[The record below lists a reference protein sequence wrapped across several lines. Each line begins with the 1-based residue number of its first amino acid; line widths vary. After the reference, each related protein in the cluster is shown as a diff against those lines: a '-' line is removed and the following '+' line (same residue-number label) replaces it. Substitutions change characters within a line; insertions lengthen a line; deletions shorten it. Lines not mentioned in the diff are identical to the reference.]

1 MRDTKRPLPSP
12 RVLWA
17 GGALA
22 ALLIVGLL
30 LTLPRLQ
37 PATGT
42 LLVLASG
49 RSAGSIAT
57 TTVSLHGSDGWS
69 ALGSVSGAVPAAPE
83 QRELLALPVAVG
95 TYNGVRLG
103 TGEQPVAIAVIAG
116 QVEPLLLGL
125 EAGHLISGAVYAGN
139 DQVNLG
145 LGELAGKFVTM
156 PAFDL
161 IDQAGNRFDNA
172 TIAGNDVVV
181 AAFNTT
187 CHQTCPLYTALF
199 AQLQRQK
206 LPPSVLLV
214 EVTTD
219 SATDTPS
226 VLANYARRIGASWTF
241 ATGSADALTLFW
253 KPFDVALASGDTHVS
268 TLALLDRHGYIRL
281 VYRGVPAVGHDI
293 ATALVTTLSV
303 EGLHELASGG
313 DGWGTPQV
321 LQSLLTI
328 SGPELPPAAGSGAA
342 PAFSLAS
349 TDGRRVSLSGLLGRP
364 LVINFWAAYCA
375 PCRAEMPMLQKT
387 VGAQATAQLV
397 LVNEGDSASTAS
409 AFLSSLGIHQPTL
422 LDSDLAVGRAYG
434 AIGLPI
440 TVFVRADGSID
451 ARQIGQLDE
460 RALVVELSKLG
471 GQ

>member
-1 MRDTKRPLPSP
+1 
-12 RVLWA
+12 
-17 GGALA
+17 
-22 ALLIVGLL
+22 

-49 RSAGSIAT
+49 RSTGSIAA
-57 TTVSLHGSDGWS
+57 TTVSLHGNAGWS
-69 ALGSVSGAVPAAPE
+69 ALGSASGAVPPAPE

-95 TYNGVRLG
+95 AYNAVRLG
-103 TGEQPVAIAVIAG
+103 LDEQPVAVAVIAG

-125 EAGHLISGAVYAGN
+125 EAGHLIPGAVYAGN

-145 LGELAGKFVTM
+145 LGELAGKFVAM

-161 IDQAGNRFDNA
+161 MDQSGNRFDNA
-172 TIAGNDVVV
+172 TIAGKDVVV

-206 LPPSVLLV
+206 LPPSVQLV

-226 VLANYARRIGASWTF
+226 VLATYARSIGASWTF
-241 ATGSADALTLFW
+241 ATGSAEVLTAFW
-253 KPFDVALASGDTHVS
+253 KPFDVSLASGDTHVS

-293 ATALVTTLSV
+293 APALVTTLSV

-342 PAFSLAS
+342 PAFSLET
-349 TDGRRVSLSGLLGRP
+349 TDGRRVKLSELLGRP
-364 LVINFWAAYCA
+364 LVINFWATYCA
-375 PCRAEMPMLQKT
+375 PCRAEMPMLQSK
-387 VGAQATAQLV
+387 VGGQSTAQLV
-397 LVNEGDSASTAS
+397 LVNEGDSAAAAS
-409 AFLSSLGIHQPTL
+409 AFLSSAGVHQASL

-434 AIGLPI
+434 AVGLPI
-440 TVFVRADGSID
+440 TVFVGADGSID

-460 RALVVELSKLG
+460 RVLVAELSKLG

>member
-1 MRDTKRPLPSP
+1 M
-12 RVLWA
+12 WA

-49 RSAGSIAT
+49 RSGGSIAT
-57 TTVSLHGSDGWS
+57 TTVSQHGRAGWS
-69 ALGSVSGAVPAAPE
+69 ALGAVSGAVPAAPE

-95 TYNGVRLG
+95 AYNAVRLG
-103 TGEQPVAIAVIAG
+103 NDEQPVAVAVIAG

-125 EAGHLISGAVYAGN
+125 DAGHLISGAVYAGN

-145 LGELAGKFVTM
+145 LGELAGKFVAM

-161 IDQAGNRFDNA
+161 MDQGGNRFDNA
-172 TIAGNDVVV
+172 AIAGKDIVI

-219 SATDTPS
+219 SMTDTPTA
-226 VLANYARRIGASWTF
+226 LASYARSIAASWTF
-241 ATGSADALTLFW
+241 ATGSADALTAFW
-253 KPFDVALASGDTHVS
+253 KPFDVALASGDVHTS

-281 VYRGVPAVGHDI
+281 VYRGVPSVGHDI
-293 ATALVTTLSV
+293 APALVTTLSV

-375 PCRAEMPMLQKT
+375 PCRAEMPMLQRV

-397 LVNEGDSASTAS
+397 LVNEGDSASAAS

-460 RALVVELSKLG
+460 RALVAELSKLG

>member
-1 MRDTKRPLPSP
+1 
-12 RVLWA
+12 
-17 GGALA
+17 
-22 ALLIVGLL
+22 

-49 RSAGSIAT
+49 RSTGSIAA
-57 TTVSLHGSDGWS
+57 TTVSLHGNAGWS
-69 ALGSVSGAVPAAPE
+69 ALGSASGAVPPAPE

-95 TYNGVRLG
+95 AYNAVRLG
-103 TGEQPVAIAVIAG
+103 SDEQPVAVAVIAG

-125 EAGHLISGAVYAGN
+125 EAGHLIPGAVYAGN

-145 LGELAGKFVTM
+145 LGELAGKFVAM

-161 IDQAGNRFDNA
+161 MDQSGNRFDNA
-172 TIAGNDVVV
+172 TIAGKDVVV

-206 LPPSVLLV
+206 LPPSVQLV

-226 VLANYARRIGASWTF
+226 VLATYARSIGASWTF
-241 ATGSADALTLFW
+241 ATGSAEVLTAFW

-293 ATALVTTLSV
+293 APALVTTLSV

-321 LQSLLTI
+321 LQSLVTI

-342 PAFSLAS
+342 PAFSLET
-349 TDGRRVSLSGLLGRP
+349 TDGRRVKLSELLGRP
-364 LVINFWAAYCA
+364 LVINFWATYCA
-375 PCRAEMPMLQKT
+375 PCRAEMPMLQSK
-387 VGAQATAQLV
+387 VGGQSTAQLV
-397 LVNEGDSASTAS
+397 LVNEGDSAAAAS
-409 AFLSSLGIHQPTL
+409 AFLSSAGVHQASL

-434 AIGLPI
+434 AVGLPI
-440 TVFVRADGSID
+440 TVFVGADGSID
-451 ARQIGQLDE
+451 ARQIGQLEE
-460 RALVVELSKLG
+460 RVLVAELSKLG

>member
-1 MRDTKRPLPSP
+1 M
-12 RVLWA
+12 
-17 GGALA
+17 
-22 ALLIVGLL
+22 
-30 LTLPRLQ
+30 
-37 PATGT
+37 
-42 LLVLASG
+42 LASG
-49 RSAGSIAT
+49 RSGGSIAT
-57 TTVSLHGSDGWS
+57 TTVSLHGRAGWS

-95 TYNGVRLG
+95 TYNAVRLG
-103 TGEQPVAIAVIAG
+103 NDEQPVAVAVVTG

-145 LGELAGKFVTM
+145 LGELAGKFVAM
-156 PAFDL
+156 PAFAL
-161 IDQAGNRFDNA
+161 VDQGGNRFDNA
-172 TIAGNDVVV
+172 AIAGKDVVI

-199 AQLQRQK
+199 AQLQRHK
-206 LPPSVLLV
+206 LPASVLLA

-219 SATDTPS
+219 SATDTPTA
-226 VLANYARRIGASWTF
+226 LASYARSIAASWTF
-241 ATGSADALTLFW
+241 ATGSADALTAFW
-253 KPFDVALASGDTHVS
+253 KPFDVALASGDVHTS

-281 VYRGVPAVGHDI
+281 VYRGVPSVGHDI
-293 ATALVTTLSV
+293 APALVTTLSV

-375 PCRAEMPMLQKT
+375 PCRAEMPMLQRV

-397 LVNEGDSASTAS
+397 LVNEGDSASAAS

-434 AIGLPI
+434 AIGLPM

-460 RALVVELSKLG
+460 RALVAELSKLG

>member
-1 MRDTKRPLPSP
+1 
-12 RVLWA
+12 V
-17 GGALA
+17 
-22 ALLIVGLL
+22 ALLVVGLL

-42 LLVLASG
+42 LLVLASA
-49 RSAGSIAT
+49 RSSGSIAT
-57 TTVSLHGSDGWS
+57 TTVSLHGQAGWS
-69 ALGSVSGAVPAAPE
+69 ALGTVSGTVPLAPE

-95 TYNGVRLG
+95 EYNGIRLG
-103 TGEQPVAIAVIAG
+103 TAEQPATIGLVAG
-116 QVEPLLLGL
+116 QVEPVLLGL
-125 EAGHLISGAVYAGN
+125 DAGHLIPGAVYAGN

-145 LGELAGKFVTM
+145 LGELAGKFVAM
-156 PAFDL
+156 PGFAL
-161 IDQAGNRFDNA
+161 LDQGGNRFDNT
-172 TIAGNDVVV
+172 TIAGKDVVI

-206 LPPSVLLV
+206 LPPSVLLA

-226 VLANYARRIGASWTF
+226 VLASYARSIGASWTF
-241 ATGSADALTLFW
+241 ATGSADALTAFW

-281 VYRGVPAVGHDI
+281 VYRGVPAVGHDL
-293 ATALVTTLSV
+293 APALVTSLNV

-349 TDGRRVSLSGLLGRP
+349 TDGHRVSLSGLLGRP

-375 PCRAEMPMLQKT
+375 PCRAEMPMLQST

-397 LVNEGDSASTAS
+397 LVNEGDSAPTAN
-409 AFLSSLGIHQPTL
+409 AFLSSVGVHQPAL

-440 TVFVRADGSID
+440 TVFVRSDGSID

-460 RALVVELSKLG
+460 RALVAELSKLG
-471 GQ
+471 GK

>member
-1 MRDTKRPLPSP
+1 ML
-12 RVLWA
+12 
-17 GGALA
+17 G
-22 ALLIVGLL
+22 
-30 LTLPRLQ
+30 
-37 PATGT
+37 
-42 LLVLASG
+42 SG

-57 TTVSLHGSDGWS
+57 TTVSLHGSAGWS
-69 ALGSVSGAVPAAPE
+69 ALGSVSGDVPAAPE

-95 TYNGVRLG
+95 TYTAVRLG
-103 TGEQPVAIAVIAG
+103 NDEQPVAVAVIAG
-116 QVEPLLLGL
+116 QVEPLLVGL
-125 EAGHLISGAVYAGN
+125 DAGHLIPGAVYAGN

-145 LGELAGKFVTM
+145 LGELADKFVAM

-161 IDQAGNRFDNA
+161 MDQSANRFDNA
-172 TIAGNDVVV
+172 TIAGKDVVI

-219 SATDTPS
+219 SVTDTPTA
-226 VLANYARRIGASWTF
+226 LANYARSIGASWTF
-241 ATGSADALTLFW
+241 ATGSADALTAFW
-253 KPFDVALASGDTHVS
+253 KSFDVALASGDAHVS

-293 ATALVTTLSV
+293 APALVTTLSV

-397 LVNEGDSASTAS
+397 LVNEGDSASAAS
-409 AFLSSLGIHQPTL
+409 AFLSSLGIHQPSL

-434 AIGLPI
+434 AIGLPT

-460 RALVVELSKLG
+460 RSLVAELSKLS

>member
-1 MRDTKRPLPSP
+1 M
-12 RVLWA
+12 
-17 GGALA
+17 
-22 ALLIVGLL
+22 
-30 LTLPRLQ
+30 
-37 PATGT
+37 
-42 LLVLASG
+42 LASG
-49 RSAGSIAT
+49 RSAGSIAA
-57 TTVSLHGSDGWS
+57 TTVSLHGSAGWS

-95 TYNGVRLG
+95 AYNAVRLG
-103 TGEQPVAIAVIAG
+103 ADEQPVAIAVIAG
-116 QVEPLLLGL
+116 QVEPILLGL
-125 EAGHLISGAVYAGN
+125 DRGHLISGAVYAGN

-145 LGELAGKFVTM
+145 LGELAGKFVAM
-156 PAFDL
+156 PAFHL
-161 IDQAGNRFDNA
+161 LDQSGNRFDNA
-172 TIAGNDVVV
+172 TIAGKDVVV

-206 LPPSVLLV
+206 LPPSVQLV

-226 VLANYARRIGASWTF
+226 VLATYARSIGASWTF
-241 ATGSADALTLFW
+241 ATGSADGLTAFW

-293 ATALVTTLSV
+293 APALVTTLSV

-328 SGPELPPAAGSGAA
+328 SGPELPPPAGSGAA
-342 PAFSLAS
+342 PAFSLAT

-364 LVINFWAAYCA
+364 LVINFWATYCA
-375 PCRAEMPMLQKT
+375 PCRAEMPMLQSK
-387 VGAQATAQLV
+387 VGGQSRAQLV
-397 LVNEGDSASTAS
+397 LINEGDSASAAS
-409 AFLSSLGIHQPTL
+409 AFLSSLGVHQPSL

-434 AIGLPI
+434 VVGLPM

-451 ARQIGQLDE
+451 ARQIGELDE
-460 RALVVELSKLG
+460 RVLAAELSKLS

>member
-1 MRDTKRPLPSP
+1 
-12 RVLWA
+12 
-17 GGALA
+17 
-22 ALLIVGLL
+22 

-42 LLVLASG
+42 LLVLGSG

-57 TTVSLHGSDGWS
+57 TTVSLHGSAGWS

-95 TYNGVRLG
+95 TYTAVRLG
-103 TGEQPVAIAVIAG
+103 NDEQPVAVAVIAG
-116 QVEPLLLGL
+116 QVEPLLVGL
-125 EAGHLISGAVYAGN
+125 DAGHLIPGAVYAGN

-145 LGELAGKFVTM
+145 LGELADKFVAM

-161 IDQAGNRFDNA
+161 MDQSANRFDNA
-172 TIAGNDVVV
+172 TIAGKDVVI

-219 SATDTPS
+219 SVTDTPTA
-226 VLANYARRIGASWTF
+226 LANYARSIGASWTF
-241 ATGSADALTLFW
+241 ATGSADALTAFW
-253 KPFDVALASGDTHVS
+253 KSFDVALASGDAHVS

-293 ATALVTTLSV
+293 APALVTTLSV

-397 LVNEGDSASTAS
+397 LVNEGDSASAAS
-409 AFLSSLGIHQPTL
+409 AFLSSLGIHQPSL

-434 AIGLPI
+434 AIGLPT

-460 RALVVELSKLG
+460 RSLVAELSKLS

>member
-1 MRDTKRPLPSP
+1 M
-12 RVLWA
+12 
-17 GGALA
+17 
-22 ALLIVGLL
+22 
-30 LTLPRLQ
+30 
-37 PATGT
+37 
-42 LLVLASG
+42 LASG
-49 RSAGSIAT
+49 RSGGSIAT
-57 TTVSLHGSDGWS
+57 TTVSLHGRAGWS

-83 QRELLALPVAVG
+83 QRELVALPVAVG
-95 TYNGVRLG
+95 TYNAVRLG
-103 TGEQPVAIAVIAG
+103 NDEQPVAVAVVAG

-145 LGELAGKFVTM
+145 LGELAGKFVAM

-172 TIAGNDVVV
+172 AIAGKDVVI

-199 AQLQRQK
+199 AQLQRHK
-206 LPPSVLLV
+206 LPASVLLA

-219 SATDTPS
+219 SLTDTPTA
-226 VLANYARRIGASWTF
+226 LASYARSIAASWTF
-241 ATGSADALTLFW
+241 ATGSADALTAFW
-253 KPFDVALASGDTHVS
+253 KPFDVALASGDVHTS

-281 VYRGVPAVGHDI
+281 VYRGVPSVGHDI
-293 ATALVTTLSV
+293 GPALVTTLSV

-313 DGWGTPQV
+313 DGWGMPQV

-349 TDGRRVSLSGLLGRP
+349 TDGHRVSLSGLLGRP

-375 PCRAEMPMLQKT
+375 PCRAEMPMLQRV

-397 LVNEGDSASTAS
+397 LVNEGDSASAAS
-409 AFLSSLGIHQPTL
+409 AFLSSLGIRQPTL

-434 AIGLPI
+434 AIGLPM

-460 RALVVELSKLG
+460 RALVAELSKLG

>member
-1 MRDTKRPLPSP
+1 
-12 RVLWA
+12 V
-17 GGALA
+17 
-22 ALLIVGLL
+22 VGLL

-42 LLVLASG
+42 LLVLASS
-49 RSAGSIAT
+49 RSAGSIAA
-57 TTVSLHGSDGWS
+57 TTVSLHGQAGWS
-69 ALGSVSGAVPAAPE
+69 ALGTVAGAVPAAPE
-83 QRELLALPVAVG
+83 QREVLAVPVAAG
-95 TYNGVRLG
+95 SYNGIRLG
-103 TGEQPVAIAVIAG
+103 TEEQPLAVVVVAG

-125 EAGHLISGAVYAGN
+125 DAGHLIPGAVYAGN

-145 LGELAGKFVTM
+145 LGELAGKFVAM
-156 PAFDL
+156 PGFAL
-161 IDQAGNRFDNA
+161 QDQGGSRFDNA
-172 TIAGNDVVV
+172 TIAGKDVVI

-206 LPPSVLLV
+206 LPPSVLLA

-219 SATDTPS
+219 AATDTPT
-226 VLANYARRIGASWTF
+226 VLTNYALAIGASWTF
-241 ATGSADALTLFW
+241 ATGSADALTAFW
-253 KPFDVALASGDTHVS
+253 KPFDVALASGDTHTS

-293 ATALVTTLSV
+293 APALLTTLSV

-313 DGWGTPQV
+313 DGWGSPQV

-342 PAFSLAS
+342 PSFSLES

-375 PCRAEMPMLQKT
+375 PCRAEMPMLQST
-387 VGAQATAQLV
+387 IGAQATAQLI
-397 LVNEGDSASTAS
+397 LVNEGDSASAAN
-409 AFLSSLGIHQPTL
+409 AFLTSVGVHQPSL

-440 TVFVRADGSID
+440 TVFVRADGGID

-460 RALVVELSKLG
+460 RALVAELSKLSA
-471 GQ
+471 Q

>member
-1 MRDTKRPLPSP
+1 
-12 RVLWA
+12 V
-17 GGALA
+17 
-22 ALLIVGLL
+22 V
-30 LTLPRLQ
+30 
-37 PATGT
+37 
-42 LLVLASG
+42 ASG
-49 RSAGSIAT
+49 RSGGSIAT
-57 TTVSLHGSDGWS
+57 TSVSLHGSAGWS

-95 TYNGVRLG
+95 TYDAVRLG
-103 TGEQPVAIAVIAG
+103 ADEQPVLVAVVTG

-125 EAGHLISGAVYAGN
+125 EAGHLIPGAVYAGN

-145 LGELAGKFVTM
+145 LGELAGKFVAM

-161 IDQAGNRFDNA
+161 TDQAGNRFDNA
-172 TIAGNDVVV
+172 TIAGKDVVV

-219 SATDTPS
+219 SVTDTPTA
-226 VLANYARRIGASWTF
+226 LANYARSIGASWTF
-241 ATGSADALTLFW
+241 ASGSPDALTAFW
-253 KPFDVALASGDTHVS
+253 EPFDVALASGDTHVS

-293 ATALVTTLSV
+293 APALVTTLSV

-321 LQSLLTI
+321 VQSLLTI

-349 TDGRRVSLSGLLGRP
+349 SDGRRVSLSGLLGRP
-364 LVINFWAAYCA
+364 LVVNFWAAYCA

-387 VGAQATAQLV
+387 LGAQTTAQLV
-397 LVNEGDSASTAS
+397 LVNEGDSGSAAS
-409 AFLSSLGIHQPTL
+409 AFLSSIGIHQPSL

-460 RALVVELSKLG
+460 RALVAELSKLG

>member
-1 MRDTKRPLPSP
+1 MPSP

-42 LLVLASG
+42 LLVLGSG

-57 TTVSLHGSDGWS
+57 TTVSLHGSAGWS
-69 ALGSVSGAVPAAPE
+69 ALGSVSGDVPAAPE

-95 TYNGVRLG
+95 TYTAVRLG
-103 TGEQPVAIAVIAG
+103 NDEQPVAVAVIAG
-116 QVEPLLLGL
+116 QVEPLLVGL
-125 EAGHLISGAVYAGN
+125 DAGHLIPGAVYAGN

-145 LGELAGKFVTM
+145 LGELADKFVAM

-161 IDQAGNRFDNA
+161 MDQSANRFDNA
-172 TIAGNDVVV
+172 TIAGKDVVI

-219 SATDTPS
+219 SVTDTPTA
-226 VLANYARRIGASWTF
+226 LANYARSIGASWTF
-241 ATGSADALTLFW
+241 ATGSADALTAFW
-253 KPFDVALASGDTHVS
+253 KSFDVALASGDAHVS

-293 ATALVTTLSV
+293 APALVTTLSV

-328 SGPELPPAAGSGAA
+328 SGPELPPAAGSGMA
-342 PAFSLAS
+342 PGFSLAT
-349 TDGRRVSLSGLLGRP
+349 TDGHRVSLSGLLGRP
-364 LVINFWAAYCA
+364 LVINFWATYCA
-375 PCRAEMPMLQKT
+375 PCRAEMPMLQSK

-422 LDSDLAVGRAYG
+422 LDSDLAIGRAYG